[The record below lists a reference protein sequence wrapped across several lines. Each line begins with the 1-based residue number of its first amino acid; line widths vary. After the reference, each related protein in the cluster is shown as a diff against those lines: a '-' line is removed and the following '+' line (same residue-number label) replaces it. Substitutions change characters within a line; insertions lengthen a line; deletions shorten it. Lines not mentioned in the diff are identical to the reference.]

1 VRRKGDLCLSCEVEV
16 GVIRKV
22 EVTGWSSGDFFFLPT
37 VVAVS
42 KVKAVGFAP
51 AFGVEGG
58 CDGVVLSGSVVPIVD
73 GDGVGI
79 GFDFVVDAIGHD
91 VYLIENCLEIA
102 LNIML
107 AIVT

>member
-1 VRRKGDLCLSCEVEV
+1 
-16 GVIRKV
+16 
-22 EVTGWSSGDFFFLPT
+22 
-37 VVAVS
+37 
-42 KVKAVGFAP
+42 
-51 AFGVEGG
+51 
-58 CDGVVLSGSVVPIVD
+58 VPIVD